1 MTVPYCTPTDVR
13 DAARLNISTTDFE
26 AGITQLINTVSRK
39 LDHYHNMPDGGFA
52 VSADTTRNYG
62 YSAIQH
68 GRLYLDMPCLSV
80 TTLTNGDGI
89 TVPSNG
95 YRLHPR
101 NEPRKHFIELL
112 SSFGY
117 AWGFVTDGEIIVVG
131 KFGYSTSV
139 PDYIAEACAMW
150 AGYLLKRYQGAL
162 QDATANQELGQLI
175 YSEAIPKQV
184 LALLRSRGPSL

>member
-13 DAARLNISTTDFE
+13 DAARLNIGSTDFE

-39 LDHYHNMPDGGFA
+39 LDHYHNVPDGGFA
-52 VSADTTRNYG
+52 VSADTTRYYG
-62 YSAIQH
+62 YDAIVH
-68 GRLYLDMPCLSV
+68 GRLHLDMPCLSV
-80 TTLTNGDGI
+80 TTLTNGD
-89 TVPSNG
+89 TVVIPSNA

-112 SSFGY
+112 SSAGY
-117 AWGFVTDGEIIVVG
+117 AWGFYDDGEISVVG
-131 KFGYSTSV
+131 KFGYSTSI
-139 PDYIAEACAMW
+139 PDHISEAAAMW